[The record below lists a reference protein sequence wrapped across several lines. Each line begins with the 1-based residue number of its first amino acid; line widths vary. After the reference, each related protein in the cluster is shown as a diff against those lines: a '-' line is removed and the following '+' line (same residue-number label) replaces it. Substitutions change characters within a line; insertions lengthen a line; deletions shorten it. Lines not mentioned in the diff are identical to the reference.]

1 MIIYCPN
8 CGQKCELDDEYD
20 GAAVE
25 CPKCEKEFV
34 ARKPIPLIVCPACQ
48 EKVSSMA
55 EACPHCGQPIAPPA
69 PKPEPQPVVIQ
80 QAPPHYPVLQVNY
93 IKKNAKYG
101 TFAVLGFVAVFFLW
115 VGGCDLTN
123 TTGMSITAAQQEA
136 RETAAQIMRFVSIV
150 PFIAAVIFCSFYSER
165 AVHCERC
172 GYSGFQTA
180 RGGANIIVFL
190 LLLCFAI
197 LPGLIYLAIC
207 SQARRKFKC
216 PNCGL
221 EKEA

>member
-25 CPKCEKEFV
+25 CPQCEKEFI

-80 QAPPHYPVLQVNY
+80 QASSHYPILQVSNGNMIY
-93 IKKNAKYG
+93 MGI
-101 TFAVLGFVAVFFLW
+101 AVLGFIAVYLLWGAGCEKMSDAANALGGSQQDEIQNTASFLYF
-115 VGGCDLTN
+115 L
-123 TTGMSITAAQQEA
+123 GMITLIIPMVCCYLYSRRSI
-136 RETAAQIMRFVSIV
+136 
-150 PFIAAVIFCSFYSER
+150 
-165 AVHCERC
+165 HCERC
-172 GYSGFQTA
+172 GYSGVQTSK
-180 RGGANIIVFL
+180 GGVSIVLFL
-190 LLLCFAI
+190 FLTCLAV
-197 LPGLIYLAIC
+197 LPGIIYLLVC
-207 SQARRKFKC
+207 SLSHKKFKC

-221 EKEA
+221 EREA